1 MRILTA
7 SLSLLLLFVLPISD
21 SYAQQILVTGKVT
34 DARSG
39 DPVPF
44 ANVIFKGTNI
54 GATTNFEGRYEIRT
68 TNPGDSVAASYIG
81 YKSRVKLMGEGQVVV
96 INFQLEQDII
106 RLREVVFV
114 AEENPAFAI
123 MRNAVAN
130 KEKHDKRNLQAYE
143 YDSYNKIEFDLDNLT
158 EKFKSRKMVQKVKAV
173 IDSIDQIAGDDGEPI
188 LPLFISE
195 SISKS
200 YFRSHPK
207 LNKEHILKTKITGVG
222 VQDGTFIGNF
232 IGSSFQEYNFY
243 QNWLNIWTKE
253 FVSPISDGWKGY
265 YDVYLTDSLYIGDH
279 YCYRIDLYPKRK
291 GDLAFNGSIWLTT
304 DTYALKQVDVWIDKT
319 ANLNYIEKLKIQQE
333 LEPSGVGP
341 WIPVKSRIFTD
352 FSGLSDFGFGKS
364 TGFLAKFYT
373 SNTNWIFN
381 QPRDPKFYNPT
392 IELAEDA
399 TIMDDEFWKKKRHDP
414 LSTTEANVVKMI
426 DTLRTIRPV
435 KRMTDLI
442 TYAASGYITVGKIDL
457 GPYPL
462 FFAINNIE
470 ENRLRLGGRTNIH
483 FSNKW
488 VFKGYGAYGTLD
500 KNWKYGV
507 EVDRIISRKPW
518 TELRLLRKK
527 DIQQIGLTFD
537 DVFSNVNL
545 FAFETYFRNIDHNQP
560 YFLTENSISLKREL
574 AKGLNQKIIFT
585 HKQYEPINVD
595 SSFNYAYRVLPG
607 LGDVPNNLI
616 NNFNT
621 TEITLETRYGRDE
634 LWVQNDNVR
643 MSLGPIK
650 APVITLRYTFGIEG
664 VLDGDFT
671 YHKVTLNILK
681 SLKMGFT
688 GVSYFSLTTGKIF
701 GDVPLPILK
710 GHIGNEAP
718 FYIAIA
724 YNTMGFSEFVSDSY
738 ASLNY
743 YHKFEGFLLNR
754 IPLFKKLKWRAVG
767 TANILYGK
775 VSNENKQIHALT
787 GINGLPNEAIKA
799 LGKDPYI
806 ELGYGIENIFKILR
820 IDLFHR
826 LTYLQNRE
834 GDKVAIRFSLQF
846 IL

>member
-1 MRILTA
+1 MRILTTP
-7 SLSLLLLFVLPISD
+7 LFFLLLFVLSIPG
-21 SYAQQILVTGKVT
+21 SYAQQISITGKVT
-34 DARSG
+34 DAKSG

-44 ANVIFKGTNI
+44 ANVVFKGTTI
-54 GATTNFEGRYEIRT
+54 GATTDFDGRYEIST
-68 TNPGDSVAASYIG
+68 NNPGDSLVASYIG
-81 YKSRVKLMGEGQVVV
+81 YKARVKYVV
-96 INFQLEQDII
+96 INQSVILNFQLEEDII
-106 RLREVVFV
+106 RLREVIFL
-114 AEENPAFAI
+114 ADENPAFAI

-130 KEKHDKRNLQAYE
+130 KDKHDKRNLKAYE
-143 YDSYNKIEFDLDNLT
+143 FESYSKIEFDLDNLT

-173 IDSIDQIAGDDGEPI
+173 IDSIDQIAGDDGQPI

-195 SISKS
+195 SISRS
-200 YFRSHPK
+200 YFRNHPK
-207 LNKEHILKTKITGVG
+207 LNKEHILKTKIIGVG

-333 LEPSGVGP
+333 LEPSGAGP

-352 FSGLSDFGFGKS
+352 FSGMSDFGFGKS

-373 SNTNWIFN
+373 SNKNWIIN
-381 QPRDPKFYNPT
+381 QPHEPKFYNQT

-399 TIMDDEFWKKKRHDP
+399 TIMDDEFWEQNRHDP

-426 DTLRTIRPV
+426 DTLKSIRPV

-442 TYAASGYITVGKIDL
+442 TYAATGYITIGKLDL

-462 FFAINNIE
+462 FYAVNNIE
-470 ENRLRLGGRTNIH
+470 ENRFRLGGRTNIH

-500 KNWKYGV
+500 KKWKYGV
-507 EVDRIISRKPW
+507 GVDRIISRKPW

-560 YFLTENSISLKREL
+560 YFLTENSISLRREL

-595 SSFNYAYRVLPG
+595 SSFNYAYRVMPG

-621 TEITLETRYGRDE
+621 SEIILETRYGKDE
-634 LWVQNDNVR
+634 LWVQYDNDRVS
-643 MSLGPIK
+643 MGPLK
-650 APVITLRYTFGIEG
+650 APVITIRYTFGING
-664 VLDGDFT
+664 LLNSDFT

-701 GDVPLPILK
+701 GDVPLPLLK

-718 FYIAIA
+718 FYIPIA

-767 TANILYGK
+767 TANILFGD
-775 VSNENKQIHALT
+775 VSSDNKQIHALT
-787 GINGLPNEAIKA
+787 GVNGLPNEPIKA

-820 IDLFHR
+820 LDLFHR
-826 LTYLQNRE
+826 LTYLDNRE
-834 GDKVAIRFSLQF
+834 GDKIAFRFSLQF